1 MESLLAQGQK
11 VVDNIVNQSS
21 CISTND
27 KLRLNHYI
35 WLTFLSF
42 PICLIFIVHNLV
54 TAHWAIASIVTAFIV
69 CMFISLMAVIKKYN
83 LSLIY
88 EVNNLLYLSML
99 ILITNLGNQSEGQI
113 LWCYTYPLLN
123 IFLFGNRI
131 GIRWSLLLLL
141 AILASIWLDSN
152 NDFSIAPSF
161 EARFAASYLTI
172 LLTTAWLEYYR
183 NRYTEKF
190 ILQKQELIQERETL
204 KQEIERRT
212 RLEKK
217 LHRHANE
224 DGLTELCNRR
234 YFLTRAQQEVIRAQQ
249 NRIPVSMALIDLDN
263 FKSINDQHGH
273 PIGDQVLKY
282 FAQKCTEHFPE
293 PSIRGRMGGEEF
305 SVLLLNVS
313 EAEAYQKMEA
323 FRQEISDNVF
333 CCNDIDINLTISIGL
348 SELKRKNS
356 TVNLLYSASDNALYN
371 AKRNG
376 RNRVEIATT

>member
-1 MESLLAQGQK
+1 MESLLAKGQK

-21 CISTND
+21 CISTNE

-42 PICLIFIVHNLV
+42 PLCLIFIVHNLV
-54 TAHWAIASIVTAFIV
+54 TAHWAIASIVTAFV
-69 CMFISLMAVIKKYN
+69 LCTSISLVAVIKKYN
-83 LSLIY
+83 LPFIY
-88 EVNNLLYLSML
+88 EVNNLFFLLML
-99 ILITNLGNQSEGQI
+99 ILITNWGTQSEGQI
-113 LWCYTYPLLN
+113 LWCYTYPLLS

-131 GIRWSLLLLL
+131 GIRWSLLLLFTL
-141 AILASIWLDSN
+141 LCSLWLDSN
-152 NDFSIAPSF
+152 NEFTIAPSF

-172 LLTTAWLEYYR
+172 LLTTSWLEYYR

-190 ILQKQELIQERETL
+190 IVQKQELLQERETL
-204 KQEIERRT
+204 KQEIARRT
-212 RLEKK
+212 LLEKR

-249 NRIPVSMALIDLDN
+249 HRIPVSMALIDLDN
-263 FKSINDQHGH
+263 FKIINDQFGH
-273 PIGDQVLKY
+273 PIGDKVLKC
-282 FAQKCTEHFPE
+282 FAQKCAEHFPA
-293 PSIRGRMGGEEF
+293 PAICGRMGGEEF

-323 FRQEISDNVF
+323 FRHEISDTVLHF
-333 CCNDIDINLTISIGL
+333 DDVDIQLTISIGL